1 MSKQNKNA
9 AKDPRDPNV
18 ANDPLLNVPADTR
31 TEREKFVDEF
41 AARYQDKNPREQAD
55 AITWA
60 IETLIVQAMGV
71 PALDPQDKKTDTDP
85 E

>member
-18 ANDPLLNVPADTR
+18 ATDPLLNVPPDTR

-60 IETLIVQAMGV
+60 IETLIFQAMGV
-71 PALDPQDKKTDTDP
+71 PPGETTDQDP